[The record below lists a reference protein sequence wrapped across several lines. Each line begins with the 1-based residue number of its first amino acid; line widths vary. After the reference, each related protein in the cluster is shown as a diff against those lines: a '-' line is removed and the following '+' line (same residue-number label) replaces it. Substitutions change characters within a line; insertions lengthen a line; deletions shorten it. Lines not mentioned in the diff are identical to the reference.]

1 MNCYARAVAD
11 LTELGKNLDLAI
23 GPIRLKV
30 NNKNLTYTYDNS
42 FANNLNNTEYE
53 KTMKKSLTKT
63 NEIWNKSYE
72 DKWKTSN
79 LSSLIDKPDQY
90 KSDEL
95 YEKGLTLKIMSLDLN
110 TTEIV
115 KNKK

>member
-1 MNCYARAVAD
+1 
-11 LTELGKNLDLAI
+11 
-23 GPIRLKV
+23 
-30 NNKNLTYTYDNS
+30 
-42 FANNLNNTEYE
+42 
-53 KTMKKSLTKT
+53 MKKSLTNT

-79 LSSLIDKPDQY
+79 LSTLIDKPVQG

-110 TTEIV
+110 TTEV
-115 KNKK
+115 CKNKK